1 MPRLKVDRGTL
12 KTRVIAEKGERKTL
26 VSRWVGTITNTVSQG
41 NVRLQRQAGPTV
53 SARFYSM
60 AGTGMY
66 EAWQLFD
73 RRSKSS
79 IGSESKRLLRRAG
92 SLNPSRAVIENVISR
107 TALKVLSSNVS
118 GITRDGRREILRFY
132 RQSKNTLSDQTQR
145 KVRKIAREV
154 ADSVVATYSQD
165 GFDRLINYKPVN
177 PDPHRVRKID
187 RWTPEFQISDHPASG
202 LQTFL
207 TPQWGDVSPFGL
219 GTRELR
225 RITGKAAAPEPFLLD
240 PRDTHNLRK
249 GVIFDNGKGKGKP
262 VPINAHAVG
271 RFINPRFIR
280 QTENVLAFS
289 RKLNPGKAGTRRKG
303 IAEYWEDGP
312 DTPFPPGTWMV
323 FGQYASLAENNSLG
337 EDAQLFLGLAASLHN
352 AGISSW
358 DLKLNTDYVRP
369 IRAVQ
374 DLSRFGLLKDADGN
388 PSNGSQ
394 FHAYNRRTGKV
405 DLITGSDWET
415 YQKQEGGY
423 SPPFAEYTS
432 GHSTF
437 SAAGAEFL
445 KRFTGSKAFGG
456 KVAFDLSFE
465 FPNGGSTELQWK
477 TWQEAAL
484 DAGRSR
490 LWGGIHFPDGNRQG
504 LKVGDKIGSA
514 VHHNLSQ
521 LWG

>member
-1 MPRLKVDRGTL
+1 MPRLKVDQGTL
-12 KTRVIAEKGERKTL
+12 KTSVIPEKGEKKTL
-26 VSRWVGTITNTVSQG
+26 ISRWVGAITDTVSEG
-41 NVRLQRQAGPTV
+41 NVRLQGQAGPTV

-73 RRSKSS
+73 RRSQSS
-79 IGSESKRLLRRAG
+79 LGGESARLLRRAG
-92 SLNPSRAVIENVISR
+92 SLNPRSAVIENVISR
-107 TALKVLSSNVS
+107 TALNVLSSKPS
-118 GITRDGRREILRFY
+118 GISRDGRRELLRFY
-132 RQSKNTLSDQTQR
+132 RQSRNDLSDKTQR

-154 ADSVVATYSQD
+154 SGSVVATYRQD
-165 GFDRLINYKPVN
+165 GFDRSINYKPVN
-177 PDPHRVRKID
+177 RDPHRVKKID

-207 TPQWGDVSPFGL
+207 TPQWGNVNPFGL
-219 GTRELR
+219 RKKALRE
-225 RITGKAAAPEPFLLD
+225 ITGKAATPEPFLLD

-249 GVIFDNGKGKGKP
+249 GVIFDNGKGKP
-262 VPINAHAVG
+262 IPINADAVG
-271 RFINPRFIR
+271 KFINPRFIR
-280 QTENVLAFS
+280 QTEDVLAFS

-303 IAEYWEDGP
+303 IAEFWEDGP
-312 DTPFPPGTWMV
+312 ETPFPPGTWMV
-323 FGQYASLAENNSLG
+323 FGQYASLAENSTLG
-337 EDAQLFLGLAASLHN
+337 DDAKLFLGLGASLHN

-358 DLKLNTDYVRP
+358 DLKLSTDYVRP

-374 DLSRFGLLKDADGN
+374 DLSRFALLEDADGN
-388 PSNGSQ
+388 PANGSQ
-394 FHAYNRRTGKV
+394 FRAYNRKTGKV
-405 DLITGSDWET
+405 DRITGSDWET

-437 SAAGAEFL
+437 SAAGAKFL

-477 TWQEAAL
+477 TWQDAAL

-490 LWGGIHFPDGNRQG
+490 LWGGIHFPDGNSQG
-504 LKVGDKIGSA
+504 LKVGGNIGSA